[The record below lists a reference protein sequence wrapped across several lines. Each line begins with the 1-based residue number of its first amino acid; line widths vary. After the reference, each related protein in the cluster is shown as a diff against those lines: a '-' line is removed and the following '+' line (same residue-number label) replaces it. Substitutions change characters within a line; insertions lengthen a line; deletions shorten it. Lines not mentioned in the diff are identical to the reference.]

1 MEEFF
6 IKIINALPI
15 LLVALPAGWLG
26 SMAQSYFSE
35 KGKNLAT
42 KEDIQEITA
51 KIEFVK
57 SQFNKKH
64 LRSKAYIERQIR
76 AYDEICH
83 QLNEIKKTSYKANGK
98 IEFIKEHD
106 HKYSKAKYTSARSL
120 LDKLDEHLIFLSAE
134 VCGAITEVFSALSE
148 FSETEYSASLLTDAE
163 ERRGAVI
170 IAWNIVED
178 LVEDAQFQIRRELT
192 DE

>member
-1 MEEFF
+1 MNELT
-6 IKIINALPI
+6 IVLIAL
-15 LLVALPAGWLG
+15 ACGWLG
-26 SMAQSYFSE
+26 SMAKSYFLE

-57 SQFNKKH
+57 NQFSKKH
-64 LRSKAYIERQIR
+64 LRSKYYIERQIR

-83 QLNEIKKTSYKANGK
+83 QLNEINKASYKATGK
-98 IEFIKEHD
+98 IAFIEQHG
-106 HKYSKAKYTSARSL
+106 HKYSKTKFTSSRNL
-120 LDKLDEHLIFLSAE
+120 MDILDEHLIFVSAE
-134 VCGAITEVFSALSE
+134 VCGAITDVFGALSD
-148 FSETEYSASLLTDAE
+148 FAKTEYSASLLADTE

-170 IAWNIVED
+170 MAWNNVYK
-178 LVEDAQFQIRRELT
+178 LLEDAQFQIRRELI